1 MKCLNPRECEV
12 KKGKL
17 CEASIKG
24 YCPYQEIKKEDVPEK
39 TSPDIRSEDGVSDYS
54 RW

>member
-12 KKGKL
+12 KKGDL

-24 YCPYQEIKKEDVPEK
+24 YCSYQEIKKEDVPTKE
-39 TSPDIRSEDGVSDYS
+39 SADIGSQNGTVDYS